1 MDLLDIVLDD
11 STYYK
16 KRLLDIGNG
25 RMGAFTNSKS
35 RYVMGKNNKITEDD
49 IIDAGENR

>member
-1 MDLLDIVLDD
+1 MDLLDIVLDN

-25 RMGAFTNSKS
+25 RMGAFINSKS
-35 RYVMGKNNKITEDD
+35 RYLLKKNNKIKEDD